1 MQYVPLLGCTKAC
14 DLTPPFS
21 VDVVADALLVALVLF
36 LLRDARQLKKSQRKL
51 IFAMF
56 SATVLTTLVSI
67 VHVVFVVGPWQ
78 SRLEG
83 ITAIV
88 KVCYRPVCYA
98 SWYSLSCQLVRGVA
112 DRLQSS
118 GGRPFLLPSI

>member
-1 MQYVPLLGCTKAC
+1 MRYASLLGCAKAY
-14 DLTPPFS
+14 DLTPLLL
-21 VDVVADALLVALVLF
+21 VDVVADPLLVALVLF

-56 SATVLTTLVSI
+56 SATALTTLVSI
-67 VHVVFVVGPWQ
+67 VHVVFAVGPWE

-83 ITAIV
+83 ITASV